1 VLRNALIPVTTIMG
15 LQFAFLLAGAVIIEN
30 VFTLPGLGRLVLQAI
45 FQRDV
50 IVVKNA
56 VLILAGMVVVV
67 NFLVDLLYAV
77 IDPRPRV
84 EV

>member
-1 VLRNALIPVTTIMG
+1 MKRRLLIV
-15 LQFAFLLAGAVIIEN
+15 AVFLLAGAVIVES

-50 IVVKNA
+50 IVVKDA

-67 NFLVDLLYAV
+67 NFMVDMLYAA
-77 IDPRPRV
+77 IDPRPKV
-84 EV
+84 EI

>member
-1 VLRNALIPVTTIMG
+1 M
-15 LQFAFLLAGAVIIEN
+15 IIEN

-50 IVVKNA
+50 IVVKDA

-67 NFLVDLLYAV
+67 NFLVDMLYAV

-84 EV
+84 EI

>member
-1 VLRNALIPVTTIMG
+1 MIV
-15 LQFAFLLAGAVIIEN
+15 EN

-50 IVVKNA
+50 IVVKDA

-67 NFLVDLLYAV
+67 NFAVDMLYAA
-77 IDPRPRV
+77 IDPRPKV
-84 EV
+84 EL